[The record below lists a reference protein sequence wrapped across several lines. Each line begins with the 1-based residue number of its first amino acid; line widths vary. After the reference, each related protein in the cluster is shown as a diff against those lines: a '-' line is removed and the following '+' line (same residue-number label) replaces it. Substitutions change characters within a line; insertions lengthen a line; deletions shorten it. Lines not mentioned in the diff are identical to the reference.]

1 MKKSVAI
8 VIILVF
14 FALFLYSS
22 HNYKVITGAQTIDL
36 PEPPPPPGMESDQI
50 TPPAE
55 PPKNITKPTPTSD
68 LKAVMDRLDAIDDRL
83 RGMDGWELR
92 LNNLE
97 AQLKIAS
104 DMSARMDAMQS
115 QIDGMKVD
123 IENLK
128 QRPSFEAPF
137 FDQLA
142 KLEGSARKNA
152 ILSISLSVLSLVI
165 IIGMVAA
172 TLVERRKEYLTD
184 KKLLKQYLVN
194 YQKAG
199 YRMETLR
206 MHLRANGW
214 SDEFIDEVMREMP
227 K

>member
-22 HNYKVITGAQTIDL
+22 HNYRVITGAQTIDL

-50 TPPAE
+50 TPAPA
-55 PPKNITKPTPTSD
+55 PNVTKVTTPTSD
-68 LKAVMDRLDAIDDRL
+68 LKAVIDRLDAIDEKL
-83 RGMDGWELR
+83 LGIAGWELR

-142 KLEGSARKNA
+142 KLEGSAKKNA
-152 ILSISLSVLSLVI
+152 IMSISLSILSLVI

-172 TLVERRKEYLTD
+172 TLVERRKEYATD
-184 KKLLKQYLVN
+184 KKLLKQYLAN

-199 YRMETLR
+199 YRLETLR